1 MVVRLTW
8 GVLLGLVFLTLT
20 MQSLPWVV
28 LVFCLVHFAAQLE
41 FAALVE
47 GATLSHRWAHAL
59 ATTCAWLIIA
69 LALTGHLPW
78 QMIPVVPTVIM
89 LVYSVFAVRRYERGL
104 YHRHYVVLL
113 RSILFITLP
122 MAFIPAL
129 ITWPGDIPFYLL
141 LIGASWGADS
151 GAIFAGKYLG
161 RTPLSL
167 RLSPKKTVEGAF
179 GGMIAAGAIWVGAA
193 VIYHVEP
200 LAATSA
206 GQLDWLLLVMLFLI
220 GAGISL
226 IGMFGDLV
234 FSLYKR
240 EEGIKD
246 YGELI
251 PGHGGILDRFDSMI
265 FVAPVLYL
273 VCYSLG

>member
-1 MVVRLTW
+1 MAVRLTW
-8 GVLLGLVFLTLT
+8 GILLALIFLTLT

-28 LVFCLVHFAAQLE
+28 LVFFLVHFAAQLE
-41 FAALVE
+41 FGALVE
-47 GATLSHRWAHAL
+47 GATLLHRWAHAL
-59 ATTCAWLIIA
+59 ATTGAWLVIAIA
-69 LALTGHLPW
+69 LMGHLPW
-78 QMIPVVPTVIM
+78 QMIPVVPTVIV
-89 LVYSVFAVRRYERGL
+89 LVYSVFAVRRYERGIH
-104 YHRHYVVLL
+104 YRHYFVLL

-122 MAFIPAL
+122 MAFIPVL

-141 LIGASWGADS
+141 LIGASWGADT
-151 GAIFAGKYLG
+151 GAIFTGKYLG

-167 RLSPKKTVEGAF
+167 RLSPKKTVEGAI
-179 GGMIAAGAIWVGAA
+179 GGMIAAGAIWLGAA
-193 VIYHVEP
+193 IVYPVGP
-200 LAATSA
+200 LAATSP
-206 GQLDWLLLVMLFLI
+206 GQLDWLLLIILFLI

-226 IGMFGDLV
+226 IGMFGDLL

-246 YGELI
+246 YGDTI
-251 PGHGGILDRFDSMI
+251 PGHGGVLDRFDSMI